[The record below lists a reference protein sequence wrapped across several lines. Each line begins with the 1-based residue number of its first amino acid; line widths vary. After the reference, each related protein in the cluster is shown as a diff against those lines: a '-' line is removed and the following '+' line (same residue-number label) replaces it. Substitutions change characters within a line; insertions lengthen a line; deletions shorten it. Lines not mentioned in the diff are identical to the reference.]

1 MERVIIDCDPGI
13 DDSLAIMLALNS
25 PELEVVGI
33 TIVAGNSPVEMG
45 FSNAKKVLDFMGR
58 LDVPVYAGAD
68 RPMKR
73 EYINALDTHGEDGL
87 GESFLPE
94 VPGQVVPEKTA
105 VDYMRETL
113 NSGDV
118 SIIALGPLTN
128 IAELARVDE
137 EAFSKCKRIVSM
149 GGNFRSHGNC
159 SPVAEYNYWEDPDAA
174 KFVFEKLYQHER
186 EIEMVGLD
194 VTREIVLTPE
204 RLEEMKFAN
213 PRVGDFV
220 EKITKFYFKFHWE
233 WEHIRGC
240 VINDP
245 LAVAQ
250 FIEPDILKG
259 FDAYTDVETGGI
271 SIGQTVVDSMNF
283 YRKRA
288 NARIFTEVDKER
300 FWEMFLT
307 RILGIN

>member
-94 VPGQVVPEKTA
+94 VEDQVIPEKTA

-204 RLEEMKFAN
+204 RLEEMKLAN